1 MASITYGWDLE
12 TILRAFGISTDFAQM
27 DRSLLKKHKEA
38 LSLSIE
44 QLHEEIEDYPGIE
57 IWLMCVQDSE
67 INLMESKM
75 VGISTMIGGFV
86 PEIFWSLTPNA
97 AIDDPLPVDD
107 FHSLLSFAVDL
118 KSRGIE
124 LPSPAVHFSG
134 WHAEKLL
141 LSPSESALD

>member
-12 TILRAFGISTDFAQM
+12 TVMRAFGISTDFTRV
-27 DRSLLKKHKEA
+27 DRSMNKKHKESLR
-38 LSLSIE
+38 LSVE

-67 INLMESKM
+67 INLRESKM

-107 FHSLLSFAVDL
+107 FHSLLSFAADL

-124 LPSPAVHFSG
+124 LPGPAVHFSG

-141 LSPSESALD
+141 LSPSDSAFD

>member
-12 TILRAFGISTDFAQM
+12 TILRAFGISTDFARM
-27 DRSLLKKHKEA
+27 DRSLLMKHKEA

-86 PEIFWSLTPNA
+86 PEIFWSLAPNA
-97 AIDDPLPVDD
+97 AIDDVNTIHLTVPERTALLIIEVDATR
-107 FHSLLSFAVDL
+107 L
-118 KSRGIE
+118 
-124 LPSPAVHFSG
+124 FS
-134 WHAEKLL
+134 
-141 LSPSESALD
+141 